1 MNPFHQPAIL
11 RIIGLLIF
19 SPGLFGSNLCLALPN
34 DGIESGKKL
43 YRQHCLQCH
52 GENGM
57 GSEEYSDSL
66 VGDLPVEDL
75 AQYIAD
81 TMPENDPSRVK
92 GKDAER
98 VAQFIYDAFYSI
110 EAQKKLT
117 LARVELSRLTVR
129 QYQESVA
136 DLLNS
141 FRNATWYYDE
151 RGLSADYF
159 ASRHWTEKRRLAD
172 QLDPAIDFADGVPY
186 FSPTGEYEQLK
197 KGGKKQGNKM
207 NDGFSVYWS
216 GSLLAPETGRYEFI
230 VESKNGFQFW
240 LNNLSVPLI
249 DRKVRSDDVV
259 EHKASIFLLGGR
271 SYPLKLQM
279 FSYPDPPAKIR
290 LLWKPPHSVPAVVP
304 QSALMPHSVP
314 ISLAVSTA
322 FPADDASAGYERGV
336 SVSKQWDESTTA
348 AAIEVAS
355 WVTDHLWELARVKE
369 KAVDREEKV
378 QEFCR
383 QFVERA
389 LVRPVSETEYQFFVG
404 QHFENQLP
412 IKDQVK
418 RVVLL
423 TLKSPRFLFPSL
435 EDRDSNYELA
445 RQLAL
450 TAWDSIPDNQLMEL
464 AGRGKLMD
472 KRLLDQQVH
481 RMIDDPRTKAK
492 LESFFAYWLKTEEAA
507 EASKDKNLFPGFDG
521 NMLADLKQ
529 SLRLYL
535 DEVVWSERSDFRDLF
550 RADYLYVNQRLS
562 NFYGIEADI
571 EGNDFAKVAVDKS
584 ERAGILTHPFLMAG
598 LAYHK
603 ETSPIHRGVFIARN
617 LLGRRLKQPPI
628 AVAPL
633 TEEFDPQM
641 TTRQRVEHQTKE
653 AACMNCHS
661 VINPLGF
668 SLENFDAVGR
678 FRTTEKQKPI
688 DVATVYKT
696 PSGETVSLQGARQLA
711 EYLAE
716 NEMAQ
721 RSFIRQLF
729 HHFVKQPIDA
739 YGDDKFDQ
747 LHRQFAE
754 NNYNIRKLMVEIVK
768 VGSIVDGD
776 DSRTQPTS
784 RTTEQL
790 GQK

>member
-1 MNPFHQPAIL
+1 MTQMYQP
-11 RIIGLLIF
+11 IIRTTLLVIV
-19 SPGLFGSNLCLALPN
+19 SVVLSC
-34 DGIESGKKL
+34 GIRCVAQQPDSSELGKRV
-43 YRQHCLQCH
+43 YQQHCLRCH
-52 GENGM
+52 GENGN
-57 GSEEYSDSL
+57 GSDEYSESL
-66 VGDLPVEDL
+66 AGDLPVEDL
-75 AQYIAD
+75 AQYIAE
-81 TMPENDPSRVK
+81 TMPEDDPGLVE
-92 GKDAER
+92 GEDAEQ
-98 VAQFIYDAFYSI
+98 VAQYIYDAFYSVD
-110 EAQKKLT
+110 AQKRFSS
-117 LARVELSRLTVR
+117 ARVELSRLTVR

-141 FRNATWYYDE
+141 FRNARWHFDE

-159 ASRHWTEKRRLAD
+159 ASRRWTEKRRLAD
-172 QLDPAIDFADGVPY
+172 QVDPTIDFADGVAY
-186 FSPTGEYEQLK
+186 FDPTGEYEQLANKEK
-197 KGGKKQGNKM
+197 KEGNKM
-207 NDGFSVYWS
+207 NVGFSAYWS

-240 LNNLSVPLI
+240 LNNPRVPLI
-249 DRKVRSDDVV
+249 DREVRSDDVV

-271 SYPLKLQM
+271 SYPIKLQM

-304 QSALMPHSVP
+304 ESALMPHQVP
-314 ISLAVSTA
+314 ASLAVSTA
-322 FPADDASAGYERGV
+322 FPADDASAGYERGI
-336 SVSKQWDESTTA
+336 SVSKQWDESTTS
-348 AAIEVAS
+348 AAIEVAG

-378 QEFCR
+378 QGFCR

-389 LVRPVSETEYQFFVG
+389 LARPISDQEYEFFVG
-404 QHFENQLP
+404 QHFDNPLP

-418 RVVLL
+418 RVILL
-423 TLKSPRFLFPSL
+423 TLKSPRFLFPAL
-435 EDRDSNYELA
+435 ETRDSNYDVA
-445 RQLAL
+445 RQVALA
-450 TAWDSIPDNQLMEL
+450 AWDSLPDKKLTEL
-464 AGRGKLMD
+464 AERGKLMD
-472 KRLLDQQVH
+472 ARVLDQQVK
-481 RMIDDPRTKAK
+481 RMIEDPRTKSK

-507 EASKDKNLFPGFDG
+507 EASKDKKLFPGFDD

-535 DEVVWSERSDFRDLF
+535 DDVVWNERSDFRDLF
-550 RADYLYVNQRLS
+550 RADYLYVNQRLCD
-562 NFYGIEADI
+562 FYGIEAET
-571 EGNDFAKVAVDKS
+571 EGNTFSRVQVDKD

-633 TEEFDPQM
+633 TEEFDPDM

-678 FRTTEKQKPI
+678 FRTTDKEKPI
-688 DVATVYKT
+688 DVAAVYKT
-696 PSGETVSLQGARQLA
+696 PTGETVALQGARQLA

-729 HHFVKQPIDA
+729 HHFIKQPVDA
-739 YGDDKFDQ
+739 FGEDKFDY
-747 LHRQFAE
+747 LYREFVE
-754 NNYNIRKLMVEIVK
+754 SNYNIRNLIVEIVK
-768 VGSIVDGD
+768 VGSNVDGD
-776 DSRTQPTS
+776 PNTQTTS
-784 RTTEQL
+784 KPEEQL